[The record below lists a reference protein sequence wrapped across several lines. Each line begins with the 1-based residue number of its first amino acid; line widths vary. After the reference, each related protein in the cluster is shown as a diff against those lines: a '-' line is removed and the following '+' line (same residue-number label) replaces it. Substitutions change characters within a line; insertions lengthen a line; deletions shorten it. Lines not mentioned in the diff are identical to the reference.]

1 VSFRL
6 REGHRV
12 FVFAESID
20 FRAGFDKLSMLV
32 REKMKKELVEG
43 DLFLFLG
50 RNRRRLK
57 AICYD
62 GTGLML
68 LSKRLER
75 GRFMSVAEFEE
86 TELTVEELNYVLQ
99 GGIVRRKYFGERALQ
114 RSAEPLFSENG
125 AGGSRT
131 EYRGVAPIH
140 AHAAEGGGKFI
151 GRDRPPQG
159 RL

>member
-1 VSFRL
+1 MSFRL

-12 FVFAESID
+12 YVFTEAID

-50 RNRRRLK
+50 KNRRRLK

-75 GRFMSVAEFEE
+75 GKFMSVAEFEE
-86 TELTVEELNYVLQ
+86 TELTVEELNYVIQ
-99 GGIVRRKYFGERALQ
+99 GGVVRRKYFGARALQ
-114 RSAEPLFSENG
+114 KAAEPLFSENG
-125 AGGSRT
+125 AGGSRA

-140 AHAAEGGGKFI
+140 AHAAEGI
-151 GRDRPPQG
+151 GSGSG
-159 RL
+159 RERAP